1 MRGSCISRSRIW
13 LSSIRNCSS
22 MRSIRLLCI
31 WLLLASGLPAAGPP
45 TPRLYNLD
53 VCLNHA
59 LRRDSFGFIG
69 CFLEYLLQEAFVRSH
84 SDHAHLSALPQLL
97 MVYFG
102 NRNIKLRPQPV
113 LQAAYDHP
121 LILQGMG
128 VGNVN
133 IQREQC
139 DDNHFGYRRAVSIG
153 QMLASEFI
161 LWASS
166 LMLASR

>member
-1 MRGSCISRSRIW
+1 MRGSCISRSRIS

-31 WLLLASGLPAAGPP
+31 WLLLASGPPAGSLRNAASRPLYYRPVPP
-45 TPRLYNLD
+45 HAALYNLD

-59 LRRDSFGFIG
+59 LRRDPFGFTG
-69 CFLEYLLQEAFVRSH
+69 CFLEYLLQEPFVRSH

-102 NRNIKLRPQPV
+102 NGNIKLRPQPV

-121 LILQGMG
+121 
-128 VGNVN
+128 
-133 IQREQC
+133 
-139 DDNHFGYRRAVSIG
+139 
-153 QMLASEFI
+153 
-161 LWASS
+161 
-166 LMLASR
+166 

>member
-1 MRGSCISRSRIW
+1 
-13 LSSIRNCSS
+13 SS

-31 WLLLASGLPAAGPP
+31 WLLLASGPPAGSLRNVASRPLYYRPVPP

-133 IQREQC
+133 IQREQR
-139 DDNHFGYRRAVSIG
+139 DDNHFG
-153 QMLASEFI
+153 
-161 LWASS
+161 
-166 LMLASR
+166 